1 MRAKQALC
9 AALVLSATLSGAPDA
24 RALANVS
31 SWAAGEVTAAQR
43 ADLEPN
49 ALLKQPATG
58 SISREEFCGIALRL
72 YTSVTGKT
80 VRESSETPF
89 DDTNSPDVSAACELG
104 LVTGR
109 GDGVFDPDG
118 LITRQEL
125 CKTLDNIIAV
135 AGIETPAGD
144 PDSLSEYP
152 DRNEIASWAKS
163 AVERMLGSGV
173 IRGVSKL
180 TTDETGEAR
189 EVVALSPTGR
199 TTREQALLL
208 GLRFTNTFGSA
219 KEAAAAQSTSADDP
233 ETPADNTET
242 SAAEVFNSMK
252 DFAQSGGIPSPLPQ
266 TEDEKMAF
274 VFGAGG
280 TYFGTEEEAEAAMTE
295 IEVPVWR
302 LQSGGSKTSGKAYVT
317 VNRAL
322 APIYRAIFQE
332 IYNGGEKF
340 PVKDV
345 GSYAWR
351 PSPTSEHRWGTAI
364 DINYDAN
371 MEATINADGSLT
383 PTCGT
388 HWTPGEDPYSI
399 AADGDVYNAFTKYGF
414 SWGGNAWRSKRDF
427 MHFSYFGR

>member
-1 MRAKQALC
+1 MHAKQALC
-9 AALVLSATLSGAPDA
+9 AVLAVGAALSGAPTA
-24 RALANVS
+24 WALADVS
-31 SWAAGEVTAAQR
+31 SWAVSEVAAAQK
-43 ADLEPN
+43 ADLEPVT
-49 ALLKQPATG
+49 LLKRPATG
-58 SISREEFCGIALRL
+58 SISREEFCGVALRL
-72 YTSVTGKT
+72 YAAVTGET
-80 VRESSETPF
+80 APQSTGTPF
-89 DDTNSPDVSAACELG
+89 DDTDSADVATAYELG
-104 LVTGR
+104 LVSGR
-109 GDGVFDPDG
+109 GDGVFDPGG

-125 CKTLDNIIAV
+125 CKTLDNIVDA
-135 AGIETPAGD
+135 AGLDVPAAD

-152 DRNEIASWAKS
+152 DRGDVAAWAKS
-163 AVERMLGSGV
+163 AVERMLGSGI

-208 GLRFTNTFGSA
+208 GLRFTNTFASA
-219 KEAAAAQSTSADDP
+219 ESAQAGQSVSSGTTAAGDP
-233 ETPADNTET
+233 EA
-242 SAAEVFNSMK
+242 SAAEVFDDMK
-252 DFAQSGGIPSPLPQ
+252 DFAQSGGIPSPLPK
-266 TEDEKMAF
+266 TEAEKMAF
-274 VFGAGG
+274 VFGTGG
-280 TYFGTEEEAEAAMTE
+280 TYFATEEEAEAAMTE

-302 LQSGGSKTSGKAYVT
+302 LQPDGSKTTGKAYVT

-322 APIYRAIFQE
+322 APIYRAVFQE
-332 IYNGGEKF
+332 IYSGGEKF
-340 PVKDV
+340 PIKDV

-399 AADGDVYNAFTKYGF
+399 AEGGDVYNAFTKYGF